1 MLKCYLPILYLLLTW
16 FPYISGVPPRTPQ
29 PKKKSDGSIHGFSR
43 IDKRY

>member
-16 FPYISGVPPRTPQ
+16 CPYISEYPQ
-29 PKKKSDGSIHGFSR
+29 EPLNLKKSDGSIHGFSR